1 MIDLI
6 IMLVTLAGF
15 VPASVDFGINQ
26 NFFAFDGGSTP
37 ITLSGTTGPLSPEFP
52 NVTWNDPGMNINLTK
67 DAHSHADPP
76 YSVSCG
82 VGFGDITDP
91 KNNHKI
97 LSMMDTSI
105 NPCEASLYYG
115 QENYASTVTAPNVV
129 DTMEHYI
136 ETCAETDSQYLT
148 GLNVLL
154 GAAVWDGG
162 SGTWQS
168 LRTFLESAM
177 SRDKSQTW
185 LCTILDAIR
194 TTYENQTPSDYNDAV
209 AVLDYIICCDPC
221 GGVRDSA
228 SLSSFWQDRAG
239 LRNQEDLI
247 FQDTVHDSIL
257 TPIDTSEPTMHDL
270 GLDSLVQYFG
280 ELGVQNA
287 SVENIITNPSAYP
300 NPTGNGTVISFGTT
314 KEAYVIIAL
323 YNVLGQQAASQGFQN
338 MMQPGNH
345 EVPIS
350 LQGLPS
356 GTYYAR
362 IQTSFGIQTVKL
374 VKE

>member
-1 MIDLI
+1 MIGLI

-15 VPASVDFGINQ
+15 VPASADYGINQ

-37 ITLSGTTGPLSPEFP
+37 ITLSGSTGPLSPGFP
-52 NVTWNDPGMNINLTK
+52 NVMWNDPGTNIDLTM
-67 DAHSHADPP
+67 DAHIHASPP

-82 VGFGDITDP
+82 VGFGEVIIP
-91 KNNHKI
+91 KHAHGP
-97 LSMMDTSI
+97 LSVLDSSI
-105 NPCEASLYYG
+105 DSCQAWIYYA
-115 QENYASTVTAPNVV
+115 QQNYASIVTAPSAV

-136 ETCAETDSQYLT
+136 ETCATTDSEYLNGI
-148 GLNVLL
+148 GLLWR
-154 GAAVWDGG
+154 AAGWAGG
-162 SGTWQS
+162 SGFWQP
-168 LRTFLESAM
+168 LRTWLESVM
-177 SRDKSQTW
+177 NRDKSQEW
-185 LCTILDAIR
+185 LCGILGDIQN
-194 TTYENQTPSDYNDAV
+194 TYEYQDPEDYNDAV
-209 AVLDYIICCDPC
+209 AVLDYEICCSPC
-221 GGVRDSA
+221 ITHDSA
-228 SLSSFWQDRAG
+228 YESEFWRDRAM
-239 LRNQEDLI
+239 LRNNEDLV
-247 FQDTVHDSIL
+247 FGDTVHDSIL

-287 SVENIITNPSAYP
+287 SAENIITNPSAYP
-300 NPTGNGTVISFGTT
+300 NPTGDGTVISFGTT